1 VSDTLVIA
9 PHAHKTIL
17 VIQAGKTPRKAVLR
31 AIHLLRKSGAKIA
44 GFALNR
50 LPTGRMAAYYYY
62 YYGDKYEKDSVY
74 GTKS

>member
-1 VSDTLVIA
+1 
-9 PHAHKTIL
+9 
-17 VIQAGKTPRKAVLR
+17 
-31 AIHLLRKSGAKIA
+31 
-44 GFALNR
+44 LNR